1 MNLIYFEI
9 IRNLNLCFYYFLY
22 FTFNQLNNLV
32 PREND
37 QFGRNINLQ
46 LTYSFQQSSTQPHS
60 MQPFSGGLLNNNSCI
75 LKNSIPSKTGLRQGN

>member
-1 MNLIYFEI
+1 MV
-9 IRNLNLCFYYFLY
+9 C
-22 FTFNQLNNLV
+22 LV

-46 LTYSFQQSSTQPHS
+46 LSYSFQQSNSQPHS

-75 LKNSIPSKTGLRQGN
+75 LKNNISSKMCIRQGNYPF